1 MYRLGLLVFEIFGLK
16 VFGGREEY
24 TLKKFR
30 ACICFGR
37 KIDSLPCTSVLSSC
51 CRRSVFEKLEK
62 LEFSCRRRLTR
73 LGPELSIERPAK
85 ICPCMPHRHIA
96 FGGGRKRQHPS
107 QSVDILRWQNLSE
120 MLTLSLERFDLF
132 QFFLQGT

>member
-73 LGPELSIERPAK
+73 LGPGLSIERPAK
-85 ICPCMPHRHIA
+85 ICPCMPHRYID
-96 FGGGRKRQHPS
+96 FGPKTLTPATGSLLTSSVGKVGRNVNETHWKIWPKC
-107 QSVDILRWQNLSE
+107 
-120 MLTLSLERFDLF
+120 
-132 QFFLQGT
+132 